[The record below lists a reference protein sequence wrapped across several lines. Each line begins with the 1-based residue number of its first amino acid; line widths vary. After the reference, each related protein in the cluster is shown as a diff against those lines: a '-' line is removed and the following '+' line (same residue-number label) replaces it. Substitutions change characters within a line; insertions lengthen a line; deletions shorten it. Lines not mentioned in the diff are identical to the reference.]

1 MCMKLHLD
9 HDIAYTNFGSLNFLK
24 ITNKQQQNCTFM
36 KFSSCLFIY
45 KNKRTLLTKFS
56 RNLLFVCLSSGE
68 GREDDFFLAIEV
80 SSLVTD

>member
-1 MCMKLHLD
+1 
-9 HDIAYTNFGSLNFLK
+9 
-24 ITNKQQQNCTFM
+24 M
-36 KFSSCLFIY
+36 KFSCLFIY

>member
-1 MCMKLHLD
+1 
-9 HDIAYTNFGSLNFLK
+9 
-24 ITNKQQQNCTFM
+24 M
-36 KFSSCLFIY
+36 KFSCLFIY

-80 SSLVTD
+80 SSLVTFISTIGMMQCESGQFMNSKQHLHKWSHKKIFLVR